1 MGRQSGGKEANTTL
15 LVQTF
20 SEKERKR
27 AADMTSLACGPRG
40 AYASQ
45 EGAEKVFL
53 AEGRTEGES
62 SSLAWVLSQLREIR
76 AQTNSYFSELLNAE
90 KASQAN
96 ANGMLIKTLSAV
108 HSLTLLHTAENEE
121 AEEEDEDSEDEDG
134 SEAQPTTK
142 EDLRKQDKRTKR
154 AD

>member
-1 MGRQSGGKEANTTL
+1 
-15 LVQTF
+15 
-20 SEKERKR
+20 
-27 AADMTSLACGPRG
+27 MTSLAGPRG

-53 AEGRTEGES
+53 AEGRTDGKS

-76 AQTNSYFSELLNAE
+76 AQTNSYFSELVNAE

-96 ANGMLIKTLSAV
+96 AN
-108 HSLTLLHTAENEE
+108 ENEE
-121 AEEEDEDSEDEDG
+121 AEEEDEDSEDEDD